1 MFLEEADIR
10 ALTKR
15 RQRKL
20 QREALAQMGIQH
32 IVRPDGS
39 LLVSKSHVEGLLSGL
54 ASANVEADVEID
66 WS

>member
-32 IVRPDGS
+32 IVRIS
-39 LLVSKSHVEGLLSGL
+39 
-54 ASANVEADVEID
+54 IC
-66 WS
+66 